1 MTHLTLMHH
10 KKPQEMIPT
19 YMPITFGFESSS
31 KTVERI
37 FHSLTDTLFCSQQLN
52 TMYVKAKS

>member
-19 YMPITFGFESSS
+19 YMPTTFGFE
-31 KTVERI
+31 E
-37 FHSLTDTLFCSQQLN
+37 FPLTDTLFCSQQLN